1 MWVRRNV
8 RVANR
13 SSKHALL
20 RESPSLKRHEDLKGC
35 ALEIFTEPVD
45 PGSLASAMV
54 PTSYLME
61 NLQGILEEAY
71 PSTNPRRS
79 CPLSSFDFEE

>member
-1 MWVRRNV
+1 M
-8 RVANR
+8 
-13 SSKHALL
+13 K
-20 RESPSLKRHEDLKGC
+20 ESPSAKVCDDLKDYT
-35 ALEIFTEPVD
+35 LEIFAEPVD
-45 PGSLASAMV
+45 SGSSSSTMI

-79 CPLSSFDFEE
+79 CPISSC